1 MFFLGYF
8 HFSVSWILL
17 AVFIYLF
24 RQRQR
29 TQFKLR
35 HKMLREINNNE
46 EQYIKARLDELP
58 SWVNQMLLKKCMYM
72 SSVGILS

>member
-1 MFFLGYF
+1 MSGYF
-8 HFSVSWILL
+8 QFSVSWILL

-35 HKMLREINNNE
+35 HKMLKEINENE
-46 EQYIKARLDELP
+46 EQYIRARLDELP
-58 SWVNQMLLKKCMYM
+58 SWVLIIELDFQRMLPLRF
-72 SSVGILS
+72 S